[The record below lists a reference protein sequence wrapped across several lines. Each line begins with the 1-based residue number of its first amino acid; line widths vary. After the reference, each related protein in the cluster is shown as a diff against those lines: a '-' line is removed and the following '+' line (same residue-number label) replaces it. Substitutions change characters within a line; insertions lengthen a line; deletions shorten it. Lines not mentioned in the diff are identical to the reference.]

1 MTRVTFTNNFKTTVL
16 DNVQKLIKQTIPGIP
31 LFYDKHKGQESFLLR
46 PVSDDFIEYGS
57 NAHIRLY
64 TIELS
69 FEIESGTDFT
79 RDKDIL
85 RLTDV
90 AELVKRIF
98 FDNRN
103 LIDAWYNASVTNVV
117 YQRDEEDAEKERFIL
132 TLECNVNEVIS

>member
-57 NAHIRLY
+57 NAHVRLY